1 MNPNLIRYLM
11 ILLVAPFVWSCSSE
25 DPEPVFEATPY
36 TLVDAQLKLTWTT
49 ADLKGFVDLGGI
61 DLDEDKLKYN
71 TSIYRVVYKTD
82 YKGDSIDAS
91 AIVMLPETEDQVS
104 TVSFQHGTI
113 ASDLEAPTNL
123 KLGNNQMILL
133 SILASTGLVVVVPDY
148 IGFGE
153 SVEIMHPYYVED
165 LTATSVV
172 NAIYASRQLVN
183 QKNTN
188 IDSDLYLAGYSQG
201 GYATMATHKFFE
213 EKGMQFYELKASFP
227 ASGGYDVKAFQE
239 YFFQLET
246 FHSPFFMAYV
256 ANAYKVSFDWS
267 ESLDLFFNEPYASEI
282 PTLFDGSMNGDQI
295 DAKLSQNINE
305 LVNEDFINGI
315 DTEMK
320 YAFVRN
326 AFIDNSLTDWVPSIR
341 MFMYHGDADIT
352 VPYQNSVD
360 VYHEFIANGASEE
373 IVTFTTIQGGTH
385 IGGAG
390 PWAFSLLEE
399 IEKLE
404 AND

>member
-11 ILLVAPFVWSCSSE
+11 ILLVAPFVCSCSSE

-36 TLVDAQLKLTWTT
+36 TLVDAKLKLTWTT

-82 YKGDSIDAS
+82 YKGDSIAAS

-153 SVEIMHPYYVED
+153 SVEIMHPYYAED

-213 EKGMQFYELKASFP
+213 EQGMSFYELKASFP
-227 ASGGYDVKAFQE
+227 SSGGYDVKAFQE

-246 FHSPFFMAYV
+246 FHRPFFMAYV

-267 ESLDLFFNEPYASEI
+267 E
-282 PTLFDGSMNGDQI
+282 
-295 DAKLSQNINE
+295 
-305 LVNEDFINGI
+305 
-315 DTEMK
+315 
-320 YAFVRN
+320 
-326 AFIDNSLTDWVPSIR
+326 
-341 MFMYHGDADIT
+341 
-352 VPYQNSVD
+352 
-360 VYHEFIANGASEE
+360 
-373 IVTFTTIQGGTH
+373 
-385 IGGAG
+385 
-390 PWAFSLLEE
+390 
-399 IEKLE
+399 
-404 AND
+404 